1 MRIPRRCGPG
11 SLVRG
16 ERLQVCGRMSWGLG
30 PSIALEGSDDLIC
43 DLAMARSR
51 RAFGVIE
58 CMGKRFVYR
67 AFRHTKHVRGGEV
80 ALAATDA

>member
-1 MRIPRRCGPG
+1 MRSDELG
-11 SLVRG
+11 V
-16 ERLQVCGRMSWGLG
+16 G
-30 PSIALEGSDDLIC
+30 PSIALAGQMIVIC
-43 DLAMARSR
+43 DLTVTRSR
-51 RAFGVIE
+51 GAFGVIE